1 MNLRQN
7 LVYISTISGTDDYKA
22 TDYKTIAVISTNKES
37 SAIIVFDEVARKLP
51 RWERQE

>member
-7 LVYISTISGTDDYKA
+7 LVYISTISGTDDKA
-22 TDYKTIAVISTNKES
+22 PDYKTIAVISTNKES